1 MEVMNLVV
9 LIHVVLGFIL
19 VYFAIRAYKRSRYI
33 PMLYLAAGFLLIT
46 IGDTIIGDS
55 LALADEKSKELIEEI
70 VEIFGFVLVI
80 IAVLKS

>member
-1 MEVMNLVV
+1 MNLIIF
-9 LIHVVLGFIL
+9 IHVVLGFVL

-33 PMLYLAAGFLLIT
+33 PMLFLAAGFALIT

-55 LALADEKSKELIEEI
+55 LALADERSKEMVEEI
-70 VEIFGFVLVI
+70 TEIFGFVLVI

>member
-1 MEVMNLVV
+1 MEIMNLVI
-9 LIHVVLGFIL
+9 LIHVILGFIL
-19 VYFAIRAYKRSRYI
+19 VYFAIRAYKRSRYV
-33 PMLYLAAGFLLIT
+33 PMIFLAAGFLLIT

-55 LALADEKSKELIEEI
+55 LALSDEKTKELIEEI

>member
-1 MEVMNLVV
+1 MNLIIF
-9 LIHVVLGFIL
+9 IHVVLGFIL
-19 VYFAIRAYKRSRYI
+19 VYFAIRAYKRSRYV
-33 PMLYLAAGFLLIT
+33 PMLFLAAGFALIT

-55 LALADEKSKELIEEI
+55 LALADERSKEMVEEI

>member
-1 MEVMNLVV
+1 MNLIV
-9 LIHVVLGFIL
+9 LVHIVLGFIL
-19 VYFAIRAYKRSRYI
+19 VFFAIRAYKRSRYL
-33 PMLYLAAGFLLIT
+33 PMIYLAAGFLLIT

-55 LALADEKSKELIEEI
+55 LALADEKSKEMVEEI

>member
-9 LIHVVLGFIL
+9 LIHVILGFIL

-33 PMLYLAAGFLLIT
+33 PMLFLAAGFLLIT

-55 LALADEKSKELIEEI
+55 LTLADEKSKELIEEI